1 MKTPIP
7 VGVDVLI
14 DPRADD
20 SRPYGYGA
28 KPALA
33 RKKPRRIL

>member
-14 DPRADD
+14 DPLHTKTAPDVLNPARF
-20 SRPYGYGA
+20 GA
-28 KPALA
+28 YFTH
-33 RKKPRRIL
+33 